1 MGQKQHGSQRSARWA
16 DRGAR
21 TRARA
26 RAREGEREEKRMRF
40 LQNLFSYWAN
50 LILVETL
57 ANSRTFQRFAIS
69 TDKVLKELKKK
80 GELSAGD
87 VSKQAGD
94 FSKTFREEMTKAFRE
109 EEM

>member
-1 MGQKQHGSQRSARWA
+1 MGNTGLS
-16 DRGAR
+16 GAR
-21 TRARA
+21 AGQTEERAR
-26 RAREGEREEKRMRF
+26 EREEKRMRF

-57 ANSRTFQRFAIS
+57 ANSRAFQRVAIS

-87 VSKQAGD
+87 MSKQAGD

-109 EEM
+109 EEMK

>member
-1 MGQKQHGSQRSARWA
+1 
-16 DRGAR
+16 
-21 TRARA
+21 
-26 RAREGEREEKRMRF
+26 MRF

-80 GELSAGD
+80 GKPAALRFASSPARALSLTPPCAAA
-87 VSKQAGD
+87 VLHFVQASFLRG
-94 FSKTFREEMTKAFRE
+94 T
-109 EEM
+109 